1 MAKKKKS
8 GAAIDIVK
16 IKDTVTQIEKSKNII
31 AAERD
36 KLRVLYGDI
45 EELLYLFDE
54 GIEEIELGKEALSRG
69 IETLS
74 QQI

>member
-8 GAAIDIVK
+8 GTAIDIVK
-16 IKDTVTQIEKSKNII
+16 IKDTVIQIEKSKNII

-45 EELLYLFDE
+45 EDLLVLFDE
-54 GIEEIELGKEALSRG
+54 GVDEIDKGKDLLSRG

-74 QQI
+74 EKI